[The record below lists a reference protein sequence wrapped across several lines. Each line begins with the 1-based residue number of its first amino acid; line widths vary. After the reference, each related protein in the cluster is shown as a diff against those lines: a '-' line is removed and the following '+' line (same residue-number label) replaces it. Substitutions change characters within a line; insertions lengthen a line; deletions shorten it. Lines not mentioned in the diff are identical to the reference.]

1 MALHSPCVLLYKCC
15 LSFQYKIE
23 YSQLASRQLQ
33 ISVWHA
39 GALKYRVF
47 LGEVVIPLATWNFE
61 DNSMEAFNWY
71 QLKSKVTVS
80 SCAWILTTQ
89 CCESY
94 ERDHPSEVIEGRMTS
109 IQPTNNT
116 CYKYK

>member
-1 MALHSPCVLLYKCC
+1 MLETNTTYVYLDGGYVKIYLLPDKSPRSKRKTAVKKSTVDPEFDETLK
-15 LSFQYKIE
+15 YKIE

-71 QLKSKVTVS
+71 HHFT
-80 SCAWILTTQ
+80 
-89 CCESY
+89 CCGTY
-94 ERDHPSEVIEGRMTS
+94 L
-109 IQPTNNT
+109 Q
-116 CYKYK
+116 